1 MTTPLPAWLDAF
13 RRRLGAELIET
24 HISWLLLAGEFA
36 WKLKKPIT
44 LPFLDYGTPALRRRC
59 CEEELRLNRRFAPA
73 LYLYLGL
80 EAVGD
85 SGEWAVMAAQIA
97 ALSSWRFIR
106 WIPGSWRVDGGTQS
120 DRCSSMSGLAR
131 GGPRRRMHD
140 RRRLDAFTI
149 I

>member
-59 CEEELRLNRRFAPA
+59 CEEELRLNRRFAPD
-73 LYLYLGL
+73 LYLGL

-85 SGEWAVMAAQIA
+85 SGEWAVKMRRFPEAQR
-97 ALSSWRFIR
+97 LDH
-106 WIPGSWRVDGGTQS
+106 V
-120 DRCSSMSGLAR
+120 CAR
-131 GGPRRRMHD
+131 GGLSPDPAELPGRSTARRAASRRPSRASEHRATTTAPRASRPRG
-140 RRRLDAFTI
+140 
-149 I
+149 